1 MRELYNIEV
10 VPTPSY
16 IAGFI
21 DGDGC
26 IFIRK
31 INNGYQSGISISQ
44 SRTNILK
51 VIGYH
56 FGGKITKRHKE
67 NKCED
72 KIDNNGYYDKNNNR
86 NQFSLIIHSNE
97 YEYLINYIKDYFV
110 IKNTQINSLFDFYKL
125 VNKPDKNVEKEKL
138 FNICSESNK
147 NIENRVINMKNINIE
162 YIKGLFDAEGCI
174 YIDKNNFN
182 KFYLKISQKNH
193 PIILYEIVK
202 ILKYGYVKS
211 DSYLIIYNKE
221 HCLQFINLIKDGL
234 IVKNNQ
240 VKAFEIFLNTNDV
253 SLKKEMYKITNEE
266 KHKTEEFDECDFSK
280 KAFLQ
285 KKNSKE
291 NMNKVIKQIN
301 QLELNKQ
308 KSENMK
314 GENNHNYGK
323 KFSEQRIKKMS
334 VSIRNAKGG
343 VSDKTI
349 LKVRQLFLQG
359 NRNKDIENLLN
370 IPRHTVSKIKNGDLV
385 CRNEERME
393 KNISTQNERNIKKRK
408 VSLDE
413 IYFILDKL
421 FEKKLSQVQILS
433 NINLLRENVINNK
446 DNHKEC
452 LKIDVIKNISRN
464 ILTYKKLP
472 FYDEENPEKYKYYR
486 DLIDS
491 YISS

>member
-1 MRELYNIEV
+1 MMCELYNIVV

-31 INNGYQSGISISQ
+31 ISNGYQSGISISQ
-44 SRTNILK
+44 SRTNILR

-56 FGGKITKRHKE
+56 FGGKITKRNKEHKY
-67 NKCED
+67 KD

-97 YEYLINYIKDYFV
+97 YEYLINYVKDYFV

-125 VNKPDKNVEKEKL
+125 VNKPDKNDEKEKL
-138 FNICSESNK
+138 CNICIESNK
-147 NIENRVINMKNINIE
+147 NIENRVINLKNINIE

-193 PIILYEIVK
+193 PIVLYEIVK

-221 HCLQFINLIKDGL
+221 HCLQFISLIKEGL

-240 VKAFEIFLNTNDV
+240 LKAFEIFLNTNDV
-253 SLKKEMYKITNEE
+253 SLKKEMYRITNEE
-266 KHKTEEFDECDFSK
+266 KHKTEEFDESFSK

-285 KKNSKE
+285 KTLSKE
-291 NMNKVIKQIN
+291 NMNKVIKQLH

-323 KFSEQRIKKMS
+323 KFSEERIKKMS

-343 VSDKTI
+343 ISDETI

-359 NRNKDIENLLN
+359 NRNKDIENLLS

-393 KNISTQNERNIKKRK
+393 KNISTQNERK
-408 VSLDE
+408 E
-413 IYFILDKL
+413 KL
-421 FEKKLSQVQILS
+421 A
-433 NINLLRENVINNK
+433 
-446 DNHKEC
+446 
-452 LKIDVIKNISRN
+452 
-464 ILTYKKLP
+464 
-472 FYDEENPEKYKYYR
+472 
-486 DLIDS
+486 
-491 YISS
+491 